1 MIPRMVLMF
10 SFLISS
16 CTLRN
21 MVLALSVVLFWGH
34 APAQPVQPAK
44 AVQDTMAQR
53 MQACTTCHGAGVTA
67 QVGRTANEAYFP
79 RIAGKPA
86 GYLYNQLLNF
96 RDGRRHY
103 GLMVGMVEHLSD
115 AYLME
120 MAQYFAQLDLPYPP
134 PTAPRSGTT
143 AATLMR
149 GQALVEQGD
158 KARGI
163 PACVACHGAALM
175 GVAPALQTAG
185 SLANSNP
192 SMPAL
197 LGLPRDYMAG
207 QLGAWQTHQRRAH
220 APDCMGRI
228 AKVLT
233 ASDVEA
239 LATWLAAQVVP
250 VGAAAKPAA
259 ALPGPLPEA
268 CGGVK

>member
-1 MIPRMVLMF
+1 MPRQ
-10 SFLISS
+10 SFYALGVAALACCCLAMPIATAQAISPQ
-16 CTLRN
+16 
-21 MVLALSVVLFWGH
+21 
-34 APAQPVQPAK
+34 APAQPA
-44 AVQDTMAQR
+44 QDTMAQR

-103 GLMVGMVEHLSD
+103 GLMVGMVEHVSD

-120 MAQYFAQLDLPYPP
+120 MAQYFAQLELPYPP
-134 PTAPRSGTT
+134 PTAPRAGTLVT
-143 AATLMR
+143 TLAR
-149 GQALVEQGD
+149 GQALAEQGD

-185 SLANSNP
+185 SLSNTNP

-207 QLGAWQTHQRRAH
+207 QLGAWQTGQRRAH
-220 APDCMGRI
+220 APDCMRQI
-228 AKVLT
+228 AKLLT
-233 ASDVEA
+233 AGDVEA
-239 LATWLAAQVVP
+239 LATWLSAQPVP

-259 ALPGPLPEA
+259 SLPGAMPQA
-268 CGGVK
+268 CGGVR

>member
-1 MIPRMVLMF
+1 MMRYRMTSLIRFLF
-10 SFLISS
+10 SI
-16 CTLRN
+16 
-21 MVLALSVVLFWGH
+21 ALLWASVQS
-34 APAQPVQPAK
+34 ASIAQTAANQN
-44 AVQDTMAQR
+44 TMAQR
-53 MQACTTCHGAGVTA
+53 MQACTTCHGAGLTA
-67 QVGRTANEAYFP
+67 NIGRTANEAYFP

-120 MAQYFAQLDLPYPP
+120 MALYFSQLDLPYP
-134 PTAPRSGTT
+134 APSTPRAGTSQN
-143 AATLMR
+143 TLLR
-149 GQALVEQGD
+149 GQTLVMQGD

-175 GVAPALQTAG
+175 GVAPALQSAG
-185 SLANSNP
+185 NLVSANP

-207 QLGAWQTHQRRAH
+207 QLGAWQTGQRRAH

-228 AKVLT
+228 AKLL
-233 ASDVEA
+233 APEDVDA
-239 LATWLAAQVVP
+239 LATWLAAQPVP
-250 VGAAAKPAA
+250 TGSAAKPAA
-259 ALPGPLPEA
+259 ALPGAMPEG
-268 CGGVK
+268 CGGVR